1 MIWRLSVKKL
11 KKDNAKRPNISFIA
25 ICHFLYNLRSHVKR
39 CSTNRFVD
47 LALVAQLL
55 REPEVGDLDLEGSVV
70 EIDCPEP
77 FLALELVHCQQLLRV
92 VREMHH
98 DVLKFEVPMYH
109 QHLHHIKHSVDQ
121 HVHDFLHNFRADIPL
136 SQLHQFFQV

>member
-25 ICHFLYNLRSHVKR
+25 IGHFLYYLWSHVKR

-47 LALVAQLL
+47 LALVAQLFG
-55 REPEVGDLDLEGSVV
+55 EPEVSDLDLEGGVV
-70 EIDCPEP
+70 EIDGPEP
-77 FLALELVHCQQLLRV
+77 FLALELVHRKQLMRV

-98 DVLKFEVPMYH
+98 DILKFEVPMYH

-121 HVHDFLHNFRADIPL
+121 HVHDLLHNLRAHVPL
-136 SQLHQFFQV
+136 SQFHQFFQV